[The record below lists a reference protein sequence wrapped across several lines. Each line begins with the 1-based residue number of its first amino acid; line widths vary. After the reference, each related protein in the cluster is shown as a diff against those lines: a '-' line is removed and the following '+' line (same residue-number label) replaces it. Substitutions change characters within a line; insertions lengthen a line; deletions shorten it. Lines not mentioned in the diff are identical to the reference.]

1 MDDLSLSQKMPVKVY
16 YNKNLL
22 LKRNQN
28 NKNRI
33 NDLYKGYECSNYIN
47 RKGYSYPIAIYREPT
62 LYSKYKE
69 RLVLSQ
75 KPIEKKS
82 LLNKN
87 YHHLY
92 FNSHTNSQFLNTSK
106 SYSNI
111 KSNKANKINNPYKTF
126 YKKRKIDNEDI
137 NKEINYTKQVNN
149 NLSYTNFFNCNK
161 NNKMYQ
167 NLYLSQVEKRGFNY
181 NKIKAASLQRMAMN
195 NNCKYDLEEDYYYNN
210 KEVSYILESNKRTFF
225 PQMKKFLINKYKNL
239 KSNEKLDDDI
249 FIRKDK
255 SKGIIDIKN
264 NPNFKFH
271 IYHDQKGKIKEL
283 DKPIE
288 RYLKMTKD
296 KLRDIKVMS
305 RINKINDPE
314 IIKMYKSI
322 I

>member
-1 MDDLSLSQKMPVKVY
+1 MEDLSLSRKMPVKVY
-16 YNKNLL
+16 CNNKLL
-22 LKRNQN
+22 LKKNEN
-28 NKNRI
+28 NKNRTD
-33 NDLYKGYECSNYIN
+33 NLDKRYECSNYIN

-62 LYSKYKE
+62 LYTKYKE

-82 LLNKN
+82 LINKN

-92 FNSHTNSQFLNTSK
+92 FNSHTNTKFLNTSN

-111 KSNKANKINNPYKTF
+111 KSNKANNPYKTF
-126 YKKRKIDNEDI
+126 YKKRKTDNEKI
-137 NKEINYTKQVNN
+137 NKEINYSKHINN

-210 KEVSYILESNKRTFF
+210 KEVSYVLESKKRIFF

-255 SKGIIDIKN
+255 TKGIINIKN

-296 KLRDIKVMS
+296 KLRDIKLMS